1 MKFSYF
7 LYEISLAGS
16 GAELNKYLHSMKN
29 QTGSGPPDE
38 EPEGISFIFT
48 VFLNITCE
56 HKSRN
61 KHDIYIVSL

>member
-29 QTGSGPPDE
+29 QTGRGPPDE
-38 EPEGISFIFT
+38 EPEGI
-48 VFLNITCE
+48 
-56 HKSRN
+56 
-61 KHDIYIVSL
+61 